1 MRPKYQFIILC
12 CVIGFASIFMW
23 ISYFRNQFG
32 NSIPEMFV
40 PSPTPADSEISEE
53 EKLINRIESILD
65 SWKDIKT
72 VEYLESG
79 NNGSSFYQS
88 LIRIDRVNESAV
100 RDNLQVGGNVE
111 NVYYPRRV
119 DKDKTKLRYTMPDNS
134 VLDNPTDMEY
144 ANIYE
149 LNEISKIFIDQLSV
163 IMDKQISYEVLEEE
177 IDGSN
182 RIKIKIYQSEKTTSV
197 NIVPVELMLEY
208 TQEGRVGK
216 LGVPI
221 VDSYTLFSFT
231 AYDFSIN

>member
-1 MRPKYQFIILC
+1 
-12 CVIGFASIFMW
+12 MW

-40 PSPTPADSEISEE
+40 PSPTPSNTVMSEE
-53 EKLINRIESILD
+53 EKLINRISLILD

-79 NNGSSFYQS
+79 NNGNSFYQS

-100 RDNLQVGGNVE
+100 RDNLQVGGKVE
-111 NVYYPRRV
+111 DINYPRRV
-119 DKDKTKLRYTMPDNS
+119 DKDKTKLRYTMQDNS

-144 ANIYE
+144 ANIYQ
-149 LNEISKIFIDQLSV
+149 LNEISRIFIEELSV
-163 IMDKQISYEVLEEE
+163 IMDKQINYEVLEEE

-182 RIKIKIYQSEKTTSV
+182 RIKIKIYQSEKTDSG
-197 NIVPVELMLEY
+197 NIIPVELMVEY
-208 TQEGRVGK
+208 TSDGRVGK

-221 VDSYTLFSFT
+221 IDSYTLFSFT
-231 AYDFSIN
+231 AYNFSIN